1 MICPECG
8 GDGQRWYEVKRYG
21 GPPGAYSPFEDV
33 FMTCEQCDGTG
44 EVWDEEENDD
54 ETLRRI

>member
-1 MICPECG
+1 MTICPECD

-33 FMTCEQCDGTG
+33 FMTCERCDGTG
-44 EVWDEEENDD
+44 EVRCEEEDD
-54 ETLRRI
+54 ES